1 MPRLS
6 WVWKEGISVLAKS
19 DAYAIDDG
27 RKGKLSRKTFSGLGG
42 AARAEP
48 CVKLEW
54 NERIG

>member
-1 MPRLS
+1 MKDESYP
-6 WVWKEGISVLAKS
+6 
-19 DAYAIDDG
+19 IDDG